1 MDRDSAS
8 SSPRKH
14 ANGWIT
20 VLALG
25 LLAAGLLACLYVLIG
40 FPAAAQE
47 TGNST
52 PGPAANVAPGATQ
65 TGVMFNITPS
75 SVSTQPVRRQQLP
88 VYRAMAANPVI
99 PTGQMAANPVIPT
112 GQIAAAAP
120 LHSDAANDEF
130 QMERDALR
138 DELQESRENLRQ
150 AVEEQH

>member
-99 PTGQMAANPVIPT
+99 PTGQ
-112 GQIAAAAP
+112 IAAAAP

-150 AVEEQH
+150 AVEE